1 MPFRTTRLAL
11 AAVAVLAGGAI
22 IAGSGSLIAQQKGSH
37 HGGKG
42 SHSGGSTAAVDA
54 APSTKAYIAA
64 NDRMHADMAINF
76 SGDADIDFV
85 KGMIPHHQGA
95 IDMAKIVLEHGK
107 DAEIRKLADEIIK
120 AQVAEIAMMNA
131 WLKQKGVK

>member
-1 MPFRTTRLAL
+1 MPTRNTRFAL
-11 AAVAVLAGGAI
+11 AAVAVIAGGALV
-22 IAGSGSLIAQQKGSH
+22 AGSGGLFAQHKGSH

-42 SHSGGSTAAVDA
+42 SHHGGSAPATDA
-54 APSTKAYIAA
+54 SPSTKAYIAA
-64 NDRMHADMAINF
+64 NDRMHADMAIEF
-76 SGDADIDFV
+76 TGDADIDFV

-107 DAEIRKLADEIIK
+107 DPEIRKLADEIIK

-131 WLKQKGVK
+131 WLKQKGAK